1 MFGKKNTKNDEK
13 DLARLISQECK
24 ERQYVTYSEKEILE
38 AARNKAARY
47 RDEAMYYLRIWESKA
62 ACGGFS
68 LDRERV

>member
-13 DLARLISQECK
+13 DLARLITQECK
-24 ERQYVTYSEKEILE
+24 YVKYSEKEILD

-47 RDEAMYYLRIWESKA
+47 GDEVMYYLRIWESKA
-62 ACGGFS
+62 SCGGFS